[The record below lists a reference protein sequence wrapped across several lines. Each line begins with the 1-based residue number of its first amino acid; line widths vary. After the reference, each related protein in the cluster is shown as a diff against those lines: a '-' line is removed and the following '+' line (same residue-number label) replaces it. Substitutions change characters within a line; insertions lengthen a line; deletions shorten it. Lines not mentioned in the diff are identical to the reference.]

1 MDWSFKVWPNSSVE
15 TSMLK
20 LRHGCETFGPK
31 RIWSLEIWSHK
42 IDTQLIGP
50 YGQTVPN
57 QFGPHGQM
65 APKKWVTRDKW
76 SPTNLVPLDKWSLE
90 CSVCP
95 GRQAVGILK
104 YRD

>member
-1 MDWSFKVWPNSSVE
+1 
-15 TSMLK
+15 MLK

-65 APKKWVTRDKW
+65 VPKTFRFSRGTGCGDPEIQGLNWLGTI
-76 SPTNLVPLDKWSLE
+76 
-90 CSVCP
+90 CS
-95 GRQAVGILK
+95 GGLN
-104 YRD
+104 